1 MSLSKHSTTML
12 TTLSGWG
19 RYPRHQSNMTIP
31 TSFDTCQSQVITQA
45 MPLIA
50 QGMGRSYGDSALA
63 DYVMNT
69 RQLDCFRHF
78 DAHSGQL
85 RCDAGVNLAT
95 LLSVFVPKG
104 WFLPV
109 TPGTKFI
116 SVGGAI
122 ASDVHGKNH
131 HQHGCFSEYVSSLEL
146 LLGDGRRISCSRT
159 EHPELFHATCGGM
172 GLTGLILTVTLQL
185 HAIQSAY
192 IHQTTYKAANLAEA
206 LALFAEHHRAT
217 YSVAWIDCLAS
228 GASLGR
234 SLLMLGEHA
243 TGGELHAGRT
253 GKLSIPVDM
262 PHQLLNHYSIRAFNA
277 IYYRRIRQQQST
289 QHSHYEPFFYP
300 LDGIHHW
307 NRLYGKQGFVQYQCV
322 IPQAAGT
329 EGLRTILQRI
339 ARSGRGSFLAVL
351 KAFGKANANLLSF
364 PTEGYTLA
372 LDFKVAPG
380 VLELLNELDALLLDF
395 GGRLYL
401 AKDARMSEATFKR
414 SYPQWE
420 KFQAVREQYG
430 AIGHFAS
437 LQSQRLGLD

>member
-1 MSLSKHSTTML
+1 MSLSDSAPAMPTV
-12 TTLSGWG
+12 LSGWG
-19 RYPRHQSNMTIP
+19 RYPQHQGDVTTP
-31 TSFDTCQSQVITQA
+31 TSFNACQSHIIAQA

-69 RQLDCFRHF
+69 RQLDCLQHF

-122 ASDVHGKNH
+122 AGDVHGKNH

-146 LLGDGRRISCSRT
+146 LLGNGRRISCSRT

-172 GLTGLILTVTLQL
+172 GLTGLILTATLQL

-192 IHQTTYKAANLAEA
+192 IHQTTYKAANLETA

-243 TGGELHAGRT
+243 TSGELHAGRT

-262 PHQLLNHYSIRAFNA
+262 PHHLLNHYSIRAFNA
-277 IYYRRIRQQQST
+277 LYYRRIRQQQST

-322 IPQAAGT
+322 IPQAAGI

-339 ARSGRGSFLAVL
+339 ARSERGSFLAVL